1 VRVVQACTGSIVIM
15 ASIRGMN
22 AWKAYINEE
31 SLAVE
36 SVFNEIRSRLRGSN
50 GEHLIKNAQMK

>member
-1 VRVVQACTGSIVIM
+1 MRVVQAYTGSIAIM

-22 AWKAYINEE
+22 AWEAYLNEE

-50 GEHLIKNAQMK
+50 GERLIKTHK